1 MKNLA
6 YVQTLSILDNAIG
19 NYLRKLPVVLQYH
32 INMFNNTF
40 LTVLWQYPV
49 LGWRELIVLCGFV
62 MLGAP
67 KGSTNSAFGSKLF
80 CG

>member
-32 INMFNNTF
+32 INMFNSI
-40 LTVLWQYPV
+40 LVLSQ
-49 LGWRELIVLCGFV
+49 
-62 MLGAP
+62 A
-67 KGSTNSAFGSKLF
+67 S
-80 CG
+80 